1 MTTTTSP
8 SKEML
13 STPAFVWRIIRYDWW
28 NFTAHSFL
36 CIVGFALQ
44 VVPGLVVKQIFDTIS
59 GVTPAAADT
68 QILWGLIAIYLA
80 VELARVL
87 LLLGS
92 EYYGWSFRLVVSALL
107 RSNMFAS
114 VLRRRSDQGLP
125 ISSGEAVNRFSTD
138 IGEVS
143 DFPLWLPDQVGKW
156 VAAVIAIVIMARI
169 NLTITLVI
177 FVPLI
182 SVILLTRLAWGRIIA
197 YSRASG
203 RAGDAVSGYLGEIF
217 DAVQAIKVAGAEQDV
232 VERYAGLNETSRRMQ
247 TRESMFRALLDALNS
262 SVVTFGIGVM
272 LLMAGTAIAQGD
284 FTVGDFALFVSYLWF
299 TTQVPSELGTFYGDY
314 KVQEVSIDR
323 LLDLIRPEQAGALV
337 EYHPVY
343 VRGPLPEAPV
353 PQKSATDRL
362 EQLAVSG
369 LTYRFRDENGSNG
382 PRGIADVNFRLE
394 KGEFVVVTGRI
405 GSGKST
411 LVRVLLGLLPQ
422 QSGEIHW
429 NGRLVED
436 PSTFFRPPRVAYT
449 AQVPRLFSD
458 SLRENILMGLD
469 EAQVDLPAALHLSVL
484 EPDLA
489 ALEKGLDTLVGPKG
503 VRLSGGQVQRSAAAR
518 MFVRQPELL
527 VFDDLSSALDVET
540 EQTLWERLD
549 ARRKQ
554 AGGGFTCLVVS
565 HRRPALRR
573 ADRIIVLKDG
583 WVAAE
588 GTLDELLE
596 TSEEMQRLW
605 KGEVEEENSPVKS
618 VAFIITKI
626 RTLRNPQK
634 HKLGGIPIES
644 AGLCCTEQRFQPCDQ
659 LLPQSAGLCCVK
671 QRFQPRGRIA
681 T

>member
-1 MTTTTSP
+1 MTTTNTS
-8 SKEML
+8 SKSML
-13 STPAFVWRIIRYDWW
+13 STPSFNWRIIRYDWW

-44 VVPGLVVKQIFDTIS
+44 VVPGLIVKQIFDAIS
-59 GVTPAAADT
+59 GAAPAAAGA
-68 QILWGLIAIYLA
+68 QVLWGLIAVYLL
-80 VELARVL
+80 VEIARVM

-114 VLRRRSDQGLP
+114 ILRRPGDQTLP
-125 ISSGEAVNRFSTD
+125 ISSGEAVNRFRTD

-156 VAAVIAIVIMARI
+156 VAAVIAVVIMARI

-177 FVPLI
+177 FVPLVSI
-182 SVILLTRLAWGRIIA
+182 ILITRLAWGRIIS

-203 RAGDAVSGYLGEIF
+203 RAADAVSGYLSEIF
-217 DAVQAIKVAGAEQDV
+217 DAVQAIKVAGAEEGV
-232 VERYAGLNETSRRMQ
+232 VERYAVLNETSRRMQ

-272 LLMAGTAIAQGD
+272 LLMAGTAISQGD

-323 LLDLIRPEQAGALV
+323 LLDMIRPEQASALV

-343 VRGPLPEAPV
+343 MRRPLPDMPV
-353 PQKSATDRL
+353 QPKTESDRLDRL
-362 EQLAVSG
+362 EVRG
-369 LTYRFRDENGSNG
+369 LSYHFPDENGVNGLHGISNVDLCLK
-382 PRGIADVNFRLE
+382 R
-394 KGEFVVVTGRI
+394 GEFVVVTGRI

-411 LVRVLLGLLPQ
+411 LVRVLMGLLPKQ
-422 QSGEIHW
+422 AGEIYW

-436 PSTFFRPPRVAYT
+436 PSAFFRPPRCAST

-469 EAQVDLPAALHLSVL
+469 ESQVDLPSALHLSVL
-484 EPDLA
+484 EPDLL
-489 ALEKGLDTLVGPKG
+489 ALEKGLDTVVGPKG

-540 EQTLWERLD
+540 EQILWERLD
-549 ARRKQ
+549 ERRQKSEE
-554 AGGGFTCLVVS
+554 GFTCLVVS

-573 ADRIIVLKDG
+573 ADRIIVLKAG
-583 WVAAE
+583 LVAAE

-596 TSEEMQRLW
+596 TSEELQRLW
-605 KGEVEEENSPVKS
+605 KGEVEE
-618 VAFIITKI
+618 
-626 RTLRNPQK
+626 
-634 HKLGGIPIES
+634 
-644 AGLCCTEQRFQPCDQ
+644 
-659 LLPQSAGLCCVK
+659 
-671 QRFQPRGRIA
+671 
-681 T
+681 

>member
-1 MTTTTSP
+1 MTTTNTS
-8 SKEML
+8 SKSML
-13 STPAFVWRIIRYDWW
+13 STPSFNWRIIRYDWW

-44 VVPGLVVKQIFDTIS
+44 VVPGLIVKQIFDAIS
-59 GVTPAAADT
+59 GAAPTPAGA
-68 QILWGLIAIYLA
+68 QVLWGLIAVYLL
-80 VELARVL
+80 VEIARVV

-114 VLRRRSDQGLP
+114 ILRRPGDQTLP
-125 ISSGEAVNRFSTD
+125 ISSGEAVNRFRTD

-143 DFPLWLPDQVGKW
+143 DFPLWLPDQIGKW
-156 VAAVIAIVIMARI
+156 VAAVIAVVIMARI

-177 FVPLI
+177 FVPLVSI
-182 SVILLTRLAWGRIIA
+182 ILITRLAWGRIIS

-203 RAGDAVSGYLGEIF
+203 RAADAVSGYLNEIF
-217 DAVQAIKVAGAEQDV
+217 DAVQAIKVAGAEEGV
-232 VERYAGLNETSRRMQ
+232 VERYAVLNETSRRMQ

-272 LLMAGTAIAQGD
+272 LLMAGTAISQGD

-323 LLDLIRPEQAGALV
+323 LLDLIRPEQASALV

-343 VRGPLPEAPV
+343 MRMSLPDMPVQPKTGSDWLERLEVRGLGYHFP
-353 PQKSATDRL
+353 
-362 EQLAVSG
+362 
-369 LTYRFRDENGSNG
+369 DENGDNG
-382 PRGIADVNFRLE
+382 LRGISNVDLCLKR
-394 KGEFVVVTGRI
+394 GEFVVVTGRI

-411 LVRVLLGLLPQ
+411 LVRVLMGLLPKQ
-422 QSGEIHW
+422 AGEIYW

-436 PSTFFRPPRVAYT
+436 PSAFFRPPRCAYT

-469 EAQVDLPAALHLSVL
+469 ESQVDLPSALHLSVL
-484 EPDLA
+484 EPDLL
-489 ALEKGLDTLVGPKG
+489 ALEKGLDTVVGPKG

-540 EQTLWERLD
+540 EQLLWERLD
-549 ARRKQ
+549 ERRHQ
-554 AGGGFTCLVVS
+554 SEEGFTCLVVS

-583 WVAAE
+583 LVAAE

-605 KGEVEEENSPVKS
+605 KGEVEEENRGSP
-618 VAFIITKI
+618 
-626 RTLRNPQK
+626 
-634 HKLGGIPIES
+634 
-644 AGLCCTEQRFQPCDQ
+644 C
-659 LLPQSAGLCCVK
+659 
-671 QRFQPRGRIA
+671 
-681 T
+681 